1 MQENMD
7 TIQSLTYNDLGQVIR
22 LKRGGHQADM
32 SYLYDLLQ
40 GVVSGIA
47 STKGLIPIR

>member
-7 TIQSLTYNDLGQVIR
+7 TIQSLTYNDLGQVTQLIR
-22 LKRGGHQADM
+22 VGHQADM
-32 SYLYDLLQ
+32 TYQYDLLQ